1 MNLKAIK
8 NCLNNGITIYPIV
21 VNDIYFEGKRKK
33 NYVKIEINVNGTK
46 KIGSDKYKQDET
58 LTIKIH
64 ELYEVLNLKLV

>member
-8 NCLNNGITIYPIV
+8 NCQNNGITIYPIV

-33 NYVKIEINVNGTK
+33 NYVKIEINVNGAK
-46 KIGSDKYKQDET
+46 KLGSDKYKQDET

>member
-33 NYVKIEINVNGTK
+33 NYVKIEINVNGAK

-58 LTIKIH
+58 LTQKIH

>member
-33 NYVKIEINVNGTK
+33 NYVKIEINVNGAK
-46 KIGSDKYKQDET
+46 KLGSDKYKQDET

>member
-1 MNLKAIK
+1 VNLKAIK

-33 NYVKIEINVNGTK
+33 NYVKIEINVNGAK
-46 KIGSDKYKQDET
+46 KLGSDKYKQDET